1 MKLRV
6 NKSPYRTDEEQKQL
20 YDKAQEQRKAKR
32 KGEKILVAAP
42 PGKSFHKYRL
52 AVDLSVISPDEK
64 SVIRNPSLLRLVWE
78 EAQRLELGLE
88 WGGLW
93 EDDKNDPPHFQMSFG
108 MSVEYYQ
115 AMYPGGNVPW

>member
-6 NKSPYRTDEEQKQL
+6 NKSPYRTHEQQKQL
-20 YDKAQEQRKAKR
+20 YDKAQEAEA
-32 KGEKILVAAP
+32 KGEPHKVVAT
-42 PGKSFHKYRL
+42 PGKSFHEYRL
-52 AVDLSVISPDEK
+52 AVDFSLISQDEK
-64 SVIRNPSLLRLVWE
+64 SVIEDGSLLTLVWE